1 MDIVLTWKLRKDL
14 DTIIQIIESLDN
26 DNAKLIEW
34 FGQENYKELLSES
47 NGDIESAG
55 DWIKDCLQSSI
66 WNLSAVLQQIAN
78 ETQDNELVQKRLN
91 AVGFMAN
98 NHLTH

>member
-1 MDIVLTWKLRKDL
+1 MDIVLTWKLKKDL

-26 DNAKLIEW
+26 GNEKLIEW

-47 NGDIESAG
+47 NGDVESAG
-55 DWIKDCLQSSI
+55 DWVKGCLQSSI
-66 WNLSAVLQQIAN
+66 RNLSAVLQQISN

-91 AVGFMAN
+91 AVGFVAN
-98 NHLTH
+98 KHLTH

>member
-1 MDIVLTWKLRKDL
+1 MDIVLTWKLKKDL
-14 DTIIQIIESLDN
+14 DTIIQIIKSLDN
-26 DNAKLIEW
+26 DNEKLIEW

-47 NGDIESAG
+47 NGDVESAG
-55 DWIKDCLQSSI
+55 DWVKGCFQSSI
-66 WNLSAVLQQIAN
+66 RNLSAVLQQISN

-91 AVGFMAN
+91 AVGFVAN